1 MSTATLTWL
10 HARYQ
15 MLETVRVPIAVLGML
30 LFPAL
35 ALSFF
40 VLPQAGVAQSPEAA
54 TAAVSQLALF
64 AVMST
69 FTFTYGAGVAEDRAL
84 PFDAY
89 VRTLPAGP
97 VPRLG
102 GRLVSGTVFGLAS
115 LVPLVLLGWF
125 FTAAD
130 PGAGRLL
137 LGVVTVLLAAVPFL
151 FAGLA
156 IGYGLST
163 KAALAVAQV
172 VLFPMAFAGGLF
184 LPPEMFPGWLDTLSG
199 FLPSRAGRDVVVQAV
214 LGEGATGLDYAVLA
228 AWVVA
233 LGALA
238 VWTYRRDE
246 GRRFR

>member
-1 MSTATLTWL
+1 MSALALTWH

-15 MLETVRVPIAVLGML
+15 LLETVRVPIAVVGMM

-35 ALSFF
+35 ALTFF
-40 VLPQAGVAQSPEAA
+40 VLPQQEVAQSP
-54 TAAVSQLALF
+54 TAAAAAVAQLALF

-97 VPRLG
+97 GARLG
-102 GRLVSGTVFGLAS
+102 GRLVSGLVLGLAS
-115 LVPLVLLGWF
+115 LAPLVLLGWL

-130 PGAGRLL
+130 PGVGRLL
-137 LGVVTVLLAAVPFL
+137 LGVATVLVAAVPFL
-151 FAGLA
+151 CLGLA

-172 VLFPMAFAGGLF
+172 VLFPLAFAGGLF
-184 LPPEMFPGWLDTLSG
+184 LPPQMFPAWLDTLSG

-214 LGEGATGLDYAVLA
+214 LGTGATAQDYVVLA
-228 AWVVA
+228 AWTLA

-238 VWTYRRDE
+238 VWVYRRDE